1 MPEEKDK
8 FIIWPHMP
16 EEKFQRWIK
25 WEFGENPKR
34 SRHCDCEQTV

>member
-1 MPEEKDK
+1 
-8 FIIWPHMP
+8 MP